1 MVSAAGRL
9 RALLTDRL
17 VHYVCRHHVFIIVLA
32 TGLSV
37 ISGYLA
43 TRLTLNT
50 NLADLLPEGYR
61 SVQMLNRIKEQVGH
75 TRPHLVVVTSADL
88 DRSREFA
95 VALADSLRGGDLIS
109 AVNLRTNRDFF
120 MKNRLLYMSLADLDT
135 LSSRFDDFIMQ
146 KKLEQSPLYFA
157 LDDDEAAHFDLGD
170 LEERYRQE
178 ITARGLNDEF
188 FLTKQKDGVVL
199 RLYPTG
205 DFTDMKFTNR
215 LLDHVGATV
224 DRLQRQ
230 RVEGTQIEVT
240 YSGSFVNQASDYNMA
255 VKDGRSTA
263 IYGIVAVVL
272 LIMIY
277 FRQVVAPL
285 FIVVPLGM
293 SLCWTFGF
301 TYLTIGGLN
310 TVTMVLFAILFGLGI
325 DFGIHILARYREARK
340 RQLDI
345 TEAISETIGQTGR
358 ALTTTAFTTSIAF
371 GSLMIMDFEGFSH
384 FGFIVGVGVL
394 FALVAMVVV
403 SPAFIILAERLGV
416 MGLDG
421 NGRISPRK
429 GPFPLAWVS
438 LALVGVASGY
448 SLYHLGDIDL
458 EYDFGKLRYPP
469 RSTADSRLPDALKKD
484 TSPAIVLTE
493 SAEDAREVV
502 AMVKAV
508 KAARGE
514 ASTVASVK
522 SVYSALPTQQSEKMA
537 IITSL
542 KRRLDEEVA
551 DLLNGEERVRLD
563 SLRDLLEVV
572 PLTMQDLPENITA
585 PFTASDGRILPFVAI
600 NPAQAMHDGNN
611 AIRFADEIAEI
622 HLSSGKTYYA
632 SSSNIVFAD
641 VVRVVFADGRTAVF
655 LTLAVVFLVVLL
667 DFRRLRDAL
676 LVVVPLLA
684 ALLWV
689 FGFMHIFDIGFNLYN
704 VIVFPTLIGMGVA
717 NTVHI
722 LHRYR
727 EEGANSLRRV
737 LRTTGKA
744 LAATS
749 LTTMAGFSGLVIVRH
764 PGLNSMGLVALVGL
778 ANCFLAAVVLLP
790 ALLQVLEARSKP
802 ARQRDEQQPVSNQH
816 AMAE

>member
-1 MVSAAGRL
+1 MVLASGRL
-9 RALLTDRL
+9 RALLTDHL
-17 VHYVCRHHVFIIVLA
+17 VHYVCRHHVFIIILA
-32 TGLSV
+32 AGLSG
-37 ISGYLA
+37 IGGFLT

-50 NLADLLPEGYR
+50 NLADLLPEDYR

-95 VALADSLRGGDLIS
+95 LALADSLRDSDLIS
-109 AVNLRTNRDFF
+109 AISLHTNRDFF
-120 MKNRLLYMSLADLDT
+120 LKNRLLYMALADLDT
-135 LSSRFDDFIMQ
+135 LYSRFDEFIDQ
-146 KKLEQSPLYFA
+146 KKLEQSPLFFA
-157 LDDDEAAHFDLGD
+157 LDDDEESAQLDLSD

-178 ITARGLNDEF
+178 IGARGLNEEF
-188 FLTKQKDGVVL
+188 FLTTQKDGIVF

-205 DFTDMKFTNR
+205 DFTDMKFTNS
-215 LLDHVGATV
+215 LLDSVAATV

-230 RVEGTQIEVT
+230 RAGGREISVA

-255 VKDGRSTA
+255 VRDGKSTA
-263 IYGIVAVVL
+263 LYGIVAVVL

-301 TYLTIGGLN
+301 TYLTIGSLN

-340 RQLDI
+340 RQLDT

-358 ALTTTAFTTSIAF
+358 ALTTTALTTSLAF
-371 GSLMIMDFEGFSH
+371 GSLMIMDFEGLSH
-384 FGFIVGVGVL
+384 FGFIVGSGVL

-421 NGRISPRK
+421 NGRRSPRG

-438 LALVGVASGY
+438 LALVVVASAY
-448 SLYHLGDIDL
+448 SLYHLGDLDL
-458 EYDFGKLRYPP
+458 EYDFSKLRYPP
-469 RSTADSRLPDALKKD
+469 RSTADDSLPDALKKD
-484 TSPAIVLTE
+484 SSPAIVLTDSPE
-493 SAEDAREVV
+493 HAREVV
-502 AMVKAV
+502 AAVKAV
-508 KAARGE
+508 MAARRD

-522 SVYSALPTQQSEKMA
+522 SVYSALPAHQAEKME

-542 KRRLDEEVA
+542 KRRLDEDVA
-551 DLLNGEERVRLD
+551 DLLTDQELARLD

-572 PLTMQDLPENITA
+572 PLTMRDLPENITT
-585 PFTASDGRILPFVAI
+585 PFTSRAGRILPFVAI
-600 NPAQAMHDGNN
+600 NPAHAMHDGSH

-622 HLSSGKTYYA
+622 RLSSGKTYYA

-641 VVRVVFADGRTAVF
+641 VVRVVFADGKSAVF

-667 DFRRLRDAL
+667 DFRSLRDAL
-676 LVVVPLLA
+676 LVVIPLLA

-689 FGFMHIFDIGFNLYN
+689 FGFMHIFNIGFNLYN

-744 LAATS
+744 LSATS

-790 ALLQVLEARSKP
+790 ALLQILESRSKP
-802 ARQRDEQQPVSNQH
+802 GPQEANRSPSPPSTS
-816 AMAE
+816 

>member
-1 MVSAAGRL
+1 
-9 RALLTDRL
+9 
-17 VHYVCRHHVFIIVLA
+17 
-32 TGLSV
+32 
-37 ISGYLA
+37 
-43 TRLTLNT
+43 
-50 NLADLLPEGYR
+50 
-61 SVQMLNRIKEQVGH
+61 
-75 TRPHLVVVTSADL
+75 
-88 DRSREFA
+88 
-95 VALADSLRGGDLIS
+95 
-109 AVNLRTNRDFF
+109 
-120 MKNRLLYMSLADLDT
+120 
-135 LSSRFDDFIMQ
+135 
-146 KKLEQSPLYFA
+146 
-157 LDDDEAAHFDLGD
+157 
-170 LEERYRQE
+170 
-178 ITARGLNDEF
+178 
-188 FLTKQKDGVVL
+188 
-199 RLYPTG
+199 
-205 DFTDMKFTNR
+205 
-215 LLDHVGATV
+215 
-224 DRLQRQ
+224 
-230 RVEGTQIEVT
+230 
-240 YSGSFVNQASDYNMA
+240 
-255 VKDGRSTA
+255 
-263 IYGIVAVVL
+263 
-272 LIMIY
+272 
-277 FRQVVAPL
+277 
-285 FIVVPLGM
+285 
-293 SLCWTFGF
+293 
-301 TYLTIGGLN
+301 
-310 TVTMVLFAILFGLGI
+310 
-325 DFGIHILARYREARK
+325 
-340 RQLDI
+340 
-345 TEAISETIGQTGR
+345 
-358 ALTTTAFTTSIAF
+358 
-371 GSLMIMDFEGFSH
+371 
-384 FGFIVGVGVL
+384 
-394 FALVAMVVV
+394 
-403 SPAFIILAERLGV
+403 
-416 MGLDG
+416 
-421 NGRISPRK
+421 
-429 GPFPLAWVS
+429 
-438 LALVGVASGY
+438 
-448 SLYHLGDIDL
+448 
-458 EYDFGKLRYPP
+458 
-469 RSTADSRLPDALKKD
+469 
-484 TSPAIVLTE
+484 
-493 SAEDAREVV
+493 
-502 AMVKAV
+502 
-508 KAARGE
+508 
-514 ASTVASVK
+514 
-522 SVYSALPTQQSEKMA
+522 MA